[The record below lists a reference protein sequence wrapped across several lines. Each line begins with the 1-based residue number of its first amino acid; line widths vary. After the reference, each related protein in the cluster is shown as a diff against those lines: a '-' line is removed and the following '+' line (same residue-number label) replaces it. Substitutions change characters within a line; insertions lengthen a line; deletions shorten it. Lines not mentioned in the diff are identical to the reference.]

1 MGIPMKKIVPEVRE
15 LRNVKHRLELLGTGN
30 LTIIDD
36 AYNSNPISSKSAVET
51 LGEFEG
57 TKIIVT
63 PGMIELKKDQYKY
76 NYEFGTY
83 MADVC
88 DYIYLVG
95 EINEEAMREGAK
107 SKGYNENKIINVSSP
122 QEAMQKIA
130 GLGISGKINVL
141 LENDLPDNYK

>member
-1 MGIPMKKIVPEVRE
+1 
-15 LRNVKHRLELLGTGN
+15 
-30 LTIIDD
+30 
-36 AYNSNPISSKSAVET
+36 
-51 LGEFEG
+51 
-57 TKIIVT
+57 
-63 PGMIELKKDQYKY
+63 
-76 NYEFGTY
+76 
-83 MADVC
+83 
-88 DYIYLVG
+88 LVG